1 MVFTEFLNDETDKTT
16 TSSLF
21 GDKISLSVADNDKK
35 DLDSVEEID
44 INYSKEKNYEQNS
57 EDNTMSLNISVPED
71 EPMSRLTPKI
81 TVIGV
86 GGAGGNAVNTM
97 IQASLQGARFLAAN
111 TDAQALSF
119 SLADKRIQLGLE
131 TTKGLGSGMN
141 PEVGRAAAE
150 EAIDA
155 VIEEIKDSNMLFIAV
170 GMGGGTGTGAA
181 PVVARAAKEL
191 GILTVGVVTKPFNF
205 EGKRR
210 MMLAEQG
217 IAELEKYVDTIIIIP
232 NQNLFRVTTEKTSFA
247 DAFKMA
253 DNVLYAGVRNITDL
267 IMVPGLINLDFAD
280 VCTVIS
286 GMGRAM
292 MGSGEGTGENRAI
305 EAAEAAITNQLLD
318 DNSMHGAKGILINI
332 TGGTDLT
339 LYDVD
344 AAAEKIK
351 EEVDADANIIVGTC
365 LDPSLDGTM
374 RVSVVATGIA
384 RNDANAKPD
393 VKEGLLRKPVLET
406 PRPSASRDFL
416 REKPDLFGREK
427 SSDAFASARQEIDKI
442 FASAGTRAAAKPSFR
457 EEIKPAAVAPS
468 AVVDNNTVKEETAPV
483 AAKAEVTPPQ
493 EEKEPVKT
501 PEAQVQAVQQP
512 KAEKEPDVFI
522 PNMAEITS
530 QLPFSSGESLMNF
543 YESSARHTDSD
554 SMVATKPAVS
564 MEDEKSKHKGS
575 FFERVTKFTLG
586 SRHKDDDG
594 FVGAAEAYDE
604 KEEREEP
611 NKEMNIEDISSDTF
625 SIPSYLRGD
634 KR

>member
-1 MVFTEFLNDETDKTT
+1 MVFTEFLNNETNKEDSIVSPKTDRKPVHT
-16 TSSLF
+16 
-21 GDKISLSVADNDKK
+21 DDVKK

-44 INYSKEKNYEQNS
+44 ITDSKSMNYSEDS
-57 EDNTMSLNISVPED
+57 EMSLNISVPED

-97 IQASLQGARFLAAN
+97 INASLQGARFIAAN

-119 SLADKRIQLGLE
+119 SLADRRIQLGLE

-141 PEVGRAAAE
+141 PEVGKAAAV
-150 EAIDA
+150 EAIDT
-155 VIEEIKDSNMLFIAV
+155 VIDEIKDSNMLFIAV

-181 PVVARAAKEL
+181 PVIAKAAKEM

-210 MMLAEQG
+210 MSLAEQG
-217 IAELEKYVDTIIIIP
+217 IEELEKYVDTIIIIP
-232 NQNLFRVTTEKTSFA
+232 NQNLFRITTEKTSFA

-292 MGSGEGTGENRAI
+292 MGSGEATGENRAI

-332 TGGTDLT
+332 TGGMDLT
-339 LYDVD
+339 LFDVD

-351 EEVDADANIIVGTC
+351 EEVDVDANIIVGTC

-374 RVSVVATGIA
+374 RVSVVATGIS
-384 RNDANAKPD
+384 RNTPPKQDKKP
-393 VKEGLLRKPVLET
+393 ENILRKP
-406 PRPSASRDFL
+406 SAELKTASPGLDFL
-416 REKPDLFGREK
+416 KERGDLFGRER

-442 FASAGTRAAAKPSFR
+442 FASAGSKSRALR
-457 EEIKPAAVAPS
+457 EEPKEAAEVKESITADMKKDD
-468 AVVDNNTVKEETAPV
+468 AFNTDRVDNALKEKTED
-483 AAKAEVTPPQ
+483 KIKN
-493 EEKEPVKT
+493 EENISSEKNLKT
-501 PEAQVQAVQQP
+501 DA
-512 KAEKEPDVFI
+512 FI
-522 PNMAEITS
+522 PSVSELS
-530 QLPFSSGESLMNF
+530 GEVLFSSGESSIANI
-543 YESSARHTDSD
+543 YENSSKQVDDDVMTASKSAHAVHEED
-554 SMVATKPAVS
+554 KP
-564 MEDEKSKHKGS
+564 KRKGS
-575 FFERVTKFTLG
+575 LFERVTGLTLG
-586 SRHKDDDG
+586 GKHKDEELREEDVYDDI
-594 FVGAAEAYDE
+594 EE
-604 KEEREEP
+604 KEE
-611 NKEMNIEDISSDTF
+611 NIDISSETF
-625 SIPSYLRGD
+625 SIPAYLRR
-634 KR
+634 K

>member
-1 MVFTEFLNDETDKTT
+1 MVFTEFLNNEA
-16 TSSLF
+16 
-21 GDKISLSVADNDKK
+21 DKIAELDLSKEKGIDANENELKK
-35 DLDSVEEID
+35 NLDSVEEID
-44 INYSKEKNYEQNS
+44 INYNKVKSYEQS
-57 EDNTMSLNISVPED
+57 SQKDNKMSLNISVPED

-97 IQASLQGARFLAAN
+97 INANLQGARFLAAN

-119 SLADKRIQLGLE
+119 SLADKRLQLGLE

-150 EAIDA
+150 EAIDS

-181 PVVARAAKEL
+181 PVIARAAKEL

-217 IAELEKYVDTIIIIP
+217 IEELEKYVDTIIIIP
-232 NQNLFRVTTEKTSFA
+232 NQNLFRITTEKTSFA

-292 MGSGEGTGENRAI
+292 MGSGEATGENRAI

-332 TGGTDLT
+332 TGGMDLT
-339 LYDVD
+339 LFDVD

-351 EEVDADANIIVGTC
+351 EEVDVDANIIVGTC

-384 RNDANAKPD
+384 KNAGAPAKQEQ
-393 VKEGLLRKPVLET
+393 KSENILRKAMLDT
-406 PRPSASRDFL
+406 PKPAAGRDFL
-416 REKPDLFGREK
+416 REKTDLFSREK

-442 FASAGTRAAAKPSFR
+442 FASAGTRVKPGFK
-457 EEIKPAAVAPS
+457 EEKPEDVPAVAK
-468 AVVDNNTVKEETAPV
+468 DTVKAEEKTV
-483 AAKAEVTPPQ
+483 AVAESERVVEEKTVQ
-493 EEKEPVKT
+493 EEKPEQIIEKKPVD
-501 PEAQVQAVQQP
+501 A
-512 KAEKEPDVFI
+512 FI
-522 PNMAEITS
+522 PNISALSAEV
-530 QLPFSSGESLMNF
+530 PFSSGNSLMNF
-543 YESSARHTDSD
+543 YEESSVHAKSSD
-554 SMVATKPAVS
+554 TMVATKPAAPA
-564 MEDEKSKHKGS
+564 EDEKTKHKGS

-586 SRHKDDDG
+586 SRRKDDDG
-594 FVGAAEAYDE
+594 FIGEEVFEDREEKNMPEE
-604 KEEREEP
+604 KETS
-611 NKEMNIEDISSDTF
+611 IDISSDTF